1 MSLQGGK
8 SQPRAPGGGL
18 ISFFLNSMQRFKTNE
33 QLHKN
38 ATTDFLHTFPAAYGR
53 NYASEKNKNAQKT
66 QDIPKSARDKFVYTL
81 MWANQADT

>member
-8 SQPRAPGGGL
+8 SQARAPGGGL
-18 ISFFLNSMQRFKTNE
+18 ISFFSTMQRFKTTE
-33 QLHKN
+33 ELHKN

-53 NYASEKNKNAQKT
+53 NYASEKNKNAQKN

-81 MWANQADT
+81 M